1 MFIAEIDGRIS
12 DHSRFDP
19 RLLPTWVE
27 MHGDIWDLGW
37 IPNLVSHPV
46 LPDVDLRIQAKT
58 SNRIHAESQQHH
70 PVKKP
75 VTEPILNKTA
85 H

>member
-1 MFIAEIDGRIS
+1 MIDICYDNAHTKTMQSDIEKIA
-12 DHSRFDP
+12 
-19 RLLPTWVE
+19 WVE

-75 VTEPILNKTA
+75 VTEPILNKTV